1 MVYVVLRKCTQQLA
15 CFSPFNHHPADIL
28 IPHSSYAFYKQHL
41 PPPRTVMYAPP
52 EPTRRGIV
60 QALHPRRAAAERIPA
75 EVWLQIFITFA
86 QFAPSSHL
94 SPIKLTHITHGL
106 RRLAH
111 GAAELWSTFC
121 VTENRRGRLPCSSIV
136 YRWLSCAASR
146 PGPSSVRSAS
156 VLMQTLLAFA
166 QSWGQLIV
174 HGPWMSGMP
183 AWGSFNNAQPDP
195 SQKAS
200 HPRALFFQDL
210 IAHSPNLRDFRFAW
224 TGGQNTGHKLTRGFS
239 QIFALPSRLTALK
252 LFNPI
257 EVPELVG
264 ILATLSAL
272 EECEIQ
278 NLLPFNPYAEGTGPP
293 GTFSCPPP
301 GTQICLPN
309 LHSLKV
315 YVEDIWRRDW
325 STAGCVIATLLPSL
339 LAPSLRALLVGRE
352 KLWCPEPLV
361 TFLDTSRCTLRSL
374 TFDFIP
380 ITTQDLESVLRRS
393 GRLEELTDQNVQR
406 RVPFTSVSRH
416 FSNPLQPEKPDFFFN
431 ATALAGTRGWFSRM
445 VRYRVCSRHRVLHEP
460 HKVQGIPDFYTL
472 VSLRQAG
479 LEFSVIPD
487 NDNFDW

>member
-1 MVYVVLRKCTQQLA
+1 
-15 CFSPFNHHPADIL
+15 
-28 IPHSSYAFYKQHL
+28 
-41 PPPRTVMYAPP
+41 
-52 EPTRRGIV
+52 
-60 QALHPRRAAAERIPA
+60 
-75 EVWLQIFITFA
+75 
-86 QFAPSSHL
+86 
-94 SPIKLTHITHGL
+94 
-106 RRLAH
+106 
-111 GAAELWSTFC
+111 
-121 VTENRRGRLPCSSIV
+121 
-136 YRWLSCAASR
+136 
-146 PGPSSVRSAS
+146 
-156 VLMQTLLAFA
+156 MQTLLSFA

-183 AWGSFNNAQPDP
+183 AWGSFNNAQLTRLRRLVIHGHSYLPDVP
-195 SQKAS
+195 K
-200 HPRALFFQDL
+200 FFQDL

-224 TGGQNTGHKLTRGFS
+224 TGGQNTGHKLMRGFS

-264 ILATLSAL
+264 ILATLPAL

-309 LHSLKV
+309 LNSLKV

-339 LAPSLRALLVGRE
+339 LAPSLRVLLVGRE

-361 TFLDTSRCTLRSL
+361 AFLDTSRCTLRSL

-393 GRLEELTDQNVQR
+393 SRLEELMIR
-406 RVPFTSVSRH
+406 TSNTGFPS
-416 FSNPLQPEKPDFFFN
+416 PLSPTLLQSLTPEKPDFFCPSLRSITVN

-445 VRYRVCSRHRVLHEP
+445 VRYRVCSRHRVLQSLDLASEP